1 MDLELTGKRALVTG
15 AAGGLG
21 AAIANVLSAEGVV
34 SVQADICEPKEEM
47 PVGNVYLPCDLSDI
61 AGTQTLVT
69 QAVAA
74 AGSLDILVNCAG
86 LWPTCFISDM
96 TVSQWQ
102 KTLDVNLTSAF
113 VLSRDFVNHCIA
125 ESRPGVILNIT
136 SQAGFG
142 GATSGHAHYAAAKAG
157 MVNFTKS
164 LARETARQG
173 IRVNALA
180 PGMMETSMASAALD
194 ERRDTYLER
203 IPLGRVASPSEV
215 AAVATF
221 LCSCKSGYMTGA
233 TVDVSGGMLM
243 H

>member
-1 MDLELTGKRALVTG
+1 MNLELAGKRALVTG

-21 AAIANVLSAEGVV
+21 AAIARSLSREGVV
-34 SVQADICEPKEEM
+34 SVQADLREPKEDL
-47 PVGNVYLPCDLSDI
+47 PPGNVFLPCDLADMEH
-61 AGTQTLVT
+61 TPTLVAKARE
-69 QAVAA
+69 AV
-74 AGSLDILVNCAG
+74 GSLDILVNCAG
-86 LWPTCFISDM
+86 LWPTCFVAEM
-96 TVSQWQ
+96 TLAEWK
-102 KTLDVNLTSAF
+102 KTFDVNLTSVF
-113 VLSRDFVNHCIA
+113 VLSRDFVNHCLA

-157 MVNFTKS
+157 VVNFTKS
-164 LARETARQG
+164 LAREMAKRG

-180 PGMMETSMASAALD
+180 PGMMETPMASAAL
-194 ERRDTYLER
+194 EARRETYLER
-203 IPLGRVASPSEV
+203 IPLGRVADPCEV

-221 LCSCKSGYMTGA
+221 LCSPKAAYMTGA